1 MKKFLIFSGSRS
13 EYGLLKSLLKKLNKL
28 KDVDSYLI
36 VSGSHLLKKYG
47 NTIQEINNDKIKIS
61 KIIKYKFKN
70 MNSKNLSNNA
80 SNLIADLS
88 KYLIEKKPEAL
99 ILLGDRFETFVAAV
113 AGVISKTKII
123 HIHGGELTFGSR
135 DDLYRHA
142 ISKMSNYHFVSTK
155 YYEKRLKQMGE
166 NKKNIFKVGALCN
179 DNIKN
184 LKILSDS
191 SLEKKIKTKLYD
203 KNILVSIHPNTKS
216 KKKNISEINA
226 IFKSLLKFKNYKF
239 FFSAPNSDENSEDII
254 SRIKSFCKQNK
265 NTYYKASFGHE
276 IFLNLLKKCDLIIGN
291 SSSGIIEAPL
301 LGTPSI
307 NIGDRQKGR
316 VRADHTYD
324 CNVNCNKIIFLIE
337 RILSKKKKKL
347 NLQTNPYYGK
357 NVSNK
362 IYKIIKKINFNDL
375 NHKYF
380 RDIKFQ

>member
-28 KDVDSYLI
+28 KDIDPYLI
-36 VSGSHLLKKYG
+36 VSGSHLLKNYG

-61 KIIKYKFKN
+61 KIIKYKYKN

-88 KYLIEKKPEAL
+88 KYFIEKKPEAL

-166 NKKNIFKVGALCN
+166 NKKNIFRVGALCN

-184 LKILSDS
+184 LKMLSDS
-191 SLEKKIKTKLYD
+191 SLENKIKTKLYD

-216 KKKNISEINA
+216 KKKNISEINV

-324 CNVNCNKIIFLIE
+324 CNVNCKKIISLIE

-380 RDIKFQ
+380 KDIKFQ